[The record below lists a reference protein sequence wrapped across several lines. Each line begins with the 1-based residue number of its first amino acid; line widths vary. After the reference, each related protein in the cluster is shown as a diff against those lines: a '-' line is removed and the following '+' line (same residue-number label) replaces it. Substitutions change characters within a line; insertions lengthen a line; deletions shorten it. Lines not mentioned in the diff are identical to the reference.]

1 MKEGGSVGVCKDTS
15 SAADGCV
22 NKKNRIYFFKNNN
35 CTETDPWTPHFYHH
49 ILLRL
54 TCFGYF
60 CMGACLLCDCIW
72 MYTLK
77 ISVHMMDVNPH
88 KLGVLSL
95 CVRPSGEIP
104 SPPLT
109 PVAVHIWLV
118 CVICV
123 RLDCEDERRWLRLC
137 AYIELAK
144 ILHNPPQRYL
154 ACMCTHYSRV
164 NRVPKN
170 KKTDLSLWFRN
181 VA

>member
-22 NKKNRIYFFKNNN
+22 NKKNRIYFFKNNNNN

-104 SPPLT
+104 SPPYPSGCPHMISLCHMCQVT
-109 PVAVHIWLV
+109 LWRWAEVTAIVCIYRTSQDTTQSSTKIPGMHVHTLFTSQS
-118 CVICV
+118 C
-123 RLDCEDERRWLRLC
+123 
-137 AYIELAK
+137 
-144 ILHNPPQRYL
+144 
-154 ACMCTHYSRV
+154 
-164 NRVPKN
+164 PKEQKN
-170 KKTDLSLWFRN
+170 WFCLYGF
-181 VA
+181 VT